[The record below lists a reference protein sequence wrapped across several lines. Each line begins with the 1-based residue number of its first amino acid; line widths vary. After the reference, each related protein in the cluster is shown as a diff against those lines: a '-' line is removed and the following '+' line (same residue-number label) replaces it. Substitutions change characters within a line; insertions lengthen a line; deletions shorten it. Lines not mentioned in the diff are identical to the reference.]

1 LTDVASDGGSDPG
14 GRINFAGRLKLR
26 GYRWRDPLGHMWS
39 FSTYD
44 LPKEVFS
51 NAHDGRWSWLPP
63 RAAALGVIV
72 LAVAVVRHW
81 NYPAIDFYRS
91 HLVSESKQLREDEV
105 YRAEERESQSQL
117 VRDREAT
124 ENLLR
129 NIREQWKLLRAAREA
144 AERTA
149 IEIEHEEARRQL
161 DAERT
166 GIKVKQRAIPEVRT
180 RTSRVGPANQGQHAL
195 LTAERK
201 VSEAAERSPQEAKRI
216 RAKRVPKTKQKKWRR
231 GG

>member
-1 LTDVASDGGSDPG
+1 VASGAGSDPG
-14 GRINFAGRLKLR
+14 GRSNFAGRLRLR
-26 GYRWRDPLGHMWS
+26 GYCLRGPQGHMWS

-51 NAHDGRWSWLPP
+51 NAHDGRWSRLPL
-63 RAAALGVIV
+63 RAEALGVIV
-72 LAVAVVRHW
+72 LAVGVVIHW
-81 NYPAIDFYRS
+81 NNPVIDFYRS
-91 HLVSESKQLREDEV
+91 HLVSESKQLREDVV
-105 YRAEERESQSQL
+105 YRAEERESQNQL

-129 NIREQWKLLRAAREA
+129 DIREQWKLLRAAREA

-149 IEIEHEEARRQL
+149 TEIEHEEARRQL

-166 GIKVKQRAIPEVRT
+166 GIEVKQRAIPQVRT
-180 RTSRVGPANQGQHAL
+180 RTSRAGPANQGQQAL

-201 VSEAAERSPQEAKRI
+201 VSKAAKRGPQEAKRV
-216 RAKRVPKTKQKKWRR
+216 RAKRAPKTKQKKKR
-231 GG
+231 

>member
-1 LTDVASDGGSDPG
+1 MASGAGSDPG
-14 GRINFAGRLKLR
+14 GRSNFAGRLRLR
-26 GYRWRDPLGHMWS
+26 GYRWHDPQGQMWS

-51 NAHDGRWSWLPP
+51 TAPDGRWSWFPP
-63 RAAALGVIV
+63 RTAALGVIV
-72 LAVAVVRHW
+72 LAVAAVRHW

-91 HLVSESKQLREDEV
+91 QLVSESKQLRDDVV

-124 ENLLR
+124 ENLVR
-129 NIREQWKLLRAAREA
+129 DIREQWNLLRAAREV

-149 IEIEHEEARRQL
+149 SEIEHEEARRQW

-166 GIKVKQRAIPEVRT
+166 GIEVKHRAIPEVRT
-180 RTSRVGPANQGQHAL
+180 RTSRVGPANQGQQAI

-201 VSEAAERSPQEAKRI
+201 VSKAANRGPQEAKRV
-216 RAKRVPKTKQKKWRR
+216 RAKKARKIKQKKKR
-231 GG
+231 

>member
-1 LTDVASDGGSDPG
+1 MASGVGSDPG
-14 GRINFAGRLKLR
+14 GRSNFAGRLRLR
-26 GYRWRDPLGHMWS
+26 GYRWRDPQGLIWS

-63 RAAALGVIV
+63 RTAALGVIV

-91 HLVSESKQLREDEV
+91 HLVSESKQLREDVV

-149 IEIEHEEARRQL
+149 TEIEHEEARRQF

-180 RTSRVGPANQGQHAL
+180 RTSRVGPANQGQQAL

-216 RAKRVPKTKQKKWRR
+216 RAKRAPKTKQKKKRRR

>member
-1 LTDVASDGGSDPG
+1 LTDVASGVGSDPG

-149 IEIEHEEARRQL
+149 TEIEHEEARRQL

-180 RTSRVGPANQGQHAL
+180 RTSRVGPANQGQQAL
-195 LTAERK
+195 LTPERK
-201 VSEAAERSPQEAKRI
+201 VSKAAKRGPQEAKRS
-216 RAKRVPKTKQKKWRR
+216 ARR
-231 GG
+231 GHPRLSKRRKDE

>member
-1 LTDVASDGGSDPG
+1 MASDGGSDPG

-26 GYRWRDPLGHMWS
+26 GYRWRDPQRHMWS

-63 RAAALGVIV
+63 RTAALGVIV

-91 HLVSESKQLREDEV
+91 HLVSASKHLREDVV

-149 IEIEHEEARRQL
+149 TEIEHDEARRQL

-166 GIKVKQRAIPEVRT
+166 GIKVKQQAIPEVRT
-180 RTSRVGPANQGQHAL
+180 RTSRMGPANQGQQAL

-216 RAKRVPKTKQKKWRR
+216 RAERAPKTKQKKKRR
-231 GG
+231 RDG

>member
-1 LTDVASDGGSDPG
+1 VASRAGSDLVG
-14 GRINFAGRLKLR
+14 VAIFAGRSRLR
-26 GYRWRDPLGHMWS
+26 GYRWRDPQGHVWS

-51 NAHDGRWSWLPP
+51 NAHDGRRSWLPP
-63 RAAALGVIV
+63 HAAVLGVIM
-72 LAVAVVRHW
+72 LAVAVVLHW

-91 HLVSESKQLREDEV
+91 DRVSESKQLREDVV
-105 YRAEERESQSQL
+105 YRAEERETQSQL

-129 NIREQWKLLRAAREA
+129 DIREQWKLLRAAREA

-149 IEIEHEEARRQL
+149 TEIERDEARRQL

-166 GIKVKQRAIPEVRT
+166 GIEVKQRVIPEVRT
-180 RTSRVGPANQGQHAL
+180 RTSRVGPANEGQQVL

-201 VSEAAERSPQEAKRI
+201 VSKAAKRGPQEAKRV
-216 RAKRVPKTKQKKWRR
+216 RAKRAPKTKQKKKR
-231 GG
+231 